1 MQNGL
6 AAPMPAL
13 IEPEWLAEAIVFLA
27 IILAI
32 GTIVLMLMR
41 SRETGRRI
49 VDPLLIASAV
59 AIVVLAIAAWTR

>member
-1 MQNGL
+1 
-6 AAPMPAL
+6 MPAL